1 MHSWAFTFQNDIEY
15 LLGVSEGANV
25 YKYLGFFFTAIVS
38 VFSGK
43 WTIMLW
49 GYWVR
54 LVESVLWTR
63 DIDPL
68 GQWSL

>member
-43 WTIMLW
+43 
-49 GYWVR
+49 
-54 LVESVLWTR
+54 
-63 DIDPL
+63 
-68 GQWSL
+68 